1 MALVP
6 SFVRS
11 AFSASL
17 ISIFFGPGFPIVV
30 RHSARILARW
40 LLTGCI
46 GWSGGLGRVGSV
58 FIPFLV
64 GTRACLRTNRRYRPC
79 EHLCT
84 RGLRF
89 CSLLMLIG
97 FQEGRDHGLYAMSLT
112 TRSQYSKFSLTLT
125 NIMAS
130 PLISRHMLVHGP
142 ARKKFAPT
150 CTDKYLKAQRISLLS
165 AKTLMSHSSLSD
177 E

>member
-1 MALVP
+1 MALLP
-6 SFVRS
+6 SLVRS

-17 ISIFFGPGFPIVV
+17 VSIFFGPGFPIVV
-30 RHSARILARW
+30 RDSARILPRW

-64 GTRACLRTNRRYRPC
+64 DARACRQTNRRYTPC

-84 RGLRF
+84 RGLRL
-89 CSLLMLIG
+89 CSLLMLTG
-97 FQEGRDHGLYAMSLT
+97 FQEGRDHELYAMPLT

-130 PLISRHMLVHGP
+130 PLISRHMLVQGLAGP
-142 ARKKFAPT
+142 ARNKFAQT
-150 CTDKYLKAQRISLLS
+150 CTDR
-165 AKTLMSHSSLSD
+165 
-177 E
+177 